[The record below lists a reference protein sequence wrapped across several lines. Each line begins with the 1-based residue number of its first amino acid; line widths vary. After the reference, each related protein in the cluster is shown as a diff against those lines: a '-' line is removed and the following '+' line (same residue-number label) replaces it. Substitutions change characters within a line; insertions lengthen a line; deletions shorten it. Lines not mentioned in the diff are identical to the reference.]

1 MPRRR
6 VGARVGGEPRGD
18 MRVQG
23 EKTQTAGRRVRGGA
37 QAESCLHSK
46 GGWGGGGARRQAEN
60 AGGRRRWRED

>member
-6 VGARVGGEPRGD
+6 VGARVGGEPRGE

-46 GGWGGGGARRQAEN
+46 GGREGGARRHAEN